1 MSIPTLVVL
10 ISGSGTN
17 LQAIIDAI
25 ESKNLNA
32 KIALVISNRKAAYG
46 LVRAEQHG
54 IPTKYLPLKPYT
66 DAGKTREAYD
76 ADLSALVAEYNPTL
90 VVLAGWMQVFT
101 PVFLNRF
108 PNKVINL
115 HPALPAA
122 FAGTHAIERAFE
134 AFQKGEIIESGCMI
148 HRVIPEVDAGEVI
161 TMARVPFREGDT
173 LESYEERM
181 HEAEHELIIKGIHL
195 ALEGLA

>member
-1 MSIPTLVVL
+1 MLVIL

-25 ESKNLNA
+25 ESKSLKA
-32 KIALVISNRKAAYG
+32 KITLVISNRKAAYG
-46 LVRAEQHG
+46 LVRAEQHS
-54 IPTKYLPLKPYT
+54 IPTKYFPLKSYT

-76 ADLSALVAEYNPTL
+76 ADLAVTVDGYNPTL

-101 PVFLNRF
+101 PVFLNHF

-115 HPALPAA
+115 HPALPGA

-134 AFQKGEIIESGCMI
+134 AWQRGEISESGCMI
-148 HRVIPEVDAGEVI
+148 HYVIPEVDAGKVI
-161 TMARVPFREGDT
+161 TTAIVPFREGDT
-173 LESYEERM
+173 LEGYEARM
-181 HEAEHELIIKGIHL
+181 HEAEHQLIVKGIRL
-195 ALEGLA
+195 ALEELA